1 MEKILNDE
9 EKIRRAE
16 AIYYKRNNQN
26 FPSVNRSREKNSKI
40 SIKDKFLLHLIIM
53 FDIAI
58 IVFAVQNKDFIFTKE
73 FLSTLDTY
81 NNQATEQIIN
91 FFNNLINEDSLKN
104 SQVENIISDDL
115 IEKSNKNIQNSSNSV
130 QDSIIEDAS
139 SVTVQESNSSIVQE
153 ISSSSMNEMEL
164 DILNL
169 KAAYTFINPLNG
181 GVVSSTFGSR
191 ESKYQN
197 VTGYH
202 TGIDIAADAGTP
214 IVASM
219 QGIVEMVSGEGDYGK
234 HIKIRSNNVT
244 TLYAHCSKIF
254 VKEGQIV
261 AEGDKIANVGSTGNS
276 TGPHLH
282 FEIRVEDRFVDP
294 ARIINF

>member
-16 AIYYKRNNQN
+16 EIYFRRNNQIN
-26 FPSVNRSREKNSKI
+26 PVRKKAEKGVRNTKN
-40 SIKDKFLLHLIIM
+40 IKYRLFFNALVM
-53 FDIAI
+53 FNLAI
-58 IVFAVQNKDFIFTKE
+58 IVFFLQNKDFIFTKE
-73 FLSTLDTY
+73 FIEKMDECNNNMSEKVLSMFSYFFSDAINDEKKL
-81 NNQATEQIIN
+81 EQIKENDSVEEEIP
-91 FFNNLINEDSLKN
+91 NE
-104 SQVENIISDDL
+104 VEKPKVVEEQN
-115 IEKSNKNIQNSSNSV
+115 KSNDQTNFENTI
-130 QDSIIEDAS
+130 
-139 SVTVQESNSSIVQE
+139 SSI
-153 ISSSSMNEMEL
+153 NEMEL
-164 DILNL
+164 DIINL
-169 KAAYTFINPLNG
+169 KAAYKFINPLKG
-181 GVVSSTFGSR
+181 IVSSSFGAR

-202 TGIDIAADAGTP
+202 TGIDIAADSGTP

-219 QGIVEMVSGEGDYGK
+219 EGIVELVSSEGDYGK
-234 HIKIRSNNVT
+234 HVKIRCNNVT

-261 AEGDKIANVGSTGNS
+261 ARGQNIANVGNTGNS

-294 ARIINF
+294 SRIINF